1 VYRQAGFTARLGQ
14 LTFQVGSWAL
24 LGHIVSGFVL
34 FAGMVLAAAGW
45 HLARSR
51 TAPGEVALVL
61 RLCRIG
67 AMAVAGATMSVLA
80 FGLWLVD
87 LQRRRFSDAWI
98 SWAIGLL
105 LVAMIAGIVGGQ
117 KPKKARLLAQRVSD
131 EGGAEPAELRR
142 LLDDP
147 ASAALNYLAAGCI
160 LVILF
165 LMVFKPQ

>member
-1 VYRQAGFTARLGQ
+1 MAD
-14 LTFQVGSWAL
+14 WAL

-34 FAGMVLAAAGW
+34 FAGMVLATVGW
-45 HLARSR
+45 HRARSR
-51 TAPGEVALVL
+51 AAAGEVALL
-61 RLCRIG
+61 LGLCRIG
-67 AMAVAGATMSVLA
+67 ALMVAAATLSVLG

-87 LQRRRFSDAWI
+87 LQGRRLSDAWI

-105 LVAMIAGIVGGQ
+105 LVAMVAGIVGGQ
-117 KPKKARLLAQRVSD
+117 RPKKARLLAQRISG
-131 EGGAEPAELRR
+131 EGAAPEELRR
-142 LLDDP
+142 LLADP